1 MVMKKVITLV
11 VGFLSGFGVRNCLDY
26 KRNIVEYEEKIV
38 GLNTRVRRN
47 TSIAEV
53 YSKWLTIKQDGKSL
67 VKYFEDN
74 GYRSIAIYGMSRLGI
89 SLVRELEK
97 SDIEI
102 KYTIDRRAESIF
114 GDIIC
119 VNPSQDLKKVD
130 AVVVTPIF
138 DYAEIEELLSNKL
151 DCPIISIED
160 IVEYMK

>member
-1 MVMKKVITLV
+1 MV
-11 VGFLSGFGVRNCLDY
+11 FLGGFGVRNCLDY
-26 KRNIVEYEEKIV
+26 KRNIIEYEEKIV
-38 GLNTRVRRN
+38 ALNTRVRRN

-53 YSKWLTIKQDGKSL
+53 YSNWLKIKQDGKSL

-74 GYRSIAIYGMSRLGI
+74 GYKSIAIYGMSRLGM

>member
-1 MVMKKVITLV
+1 MKKIITLAMV
-11 VGFLSGFGVRNCLDY
+11 FLGGFGVRNCLDY
-26 KRNIVEYEEKIV
+26 KRNIIEYEEKIV
-38 GLNTRVRRN
+38 ALNTRVRRN

-89 SLVRELEK
+89 SLVKELEK
-97 SDIEI
+97 SEIEI

-114 GDIIC
+114 GDKIC
-119 VNPSQDLKKVD
+119 VNPSQNLEKVD

-138 DYAEIEELLSNKL
+138 DYAEIEELLSSKL